1 MTPVWKAVLP
11 AIAGLIGSL
20 LVPQP
25 AGAAPFCIAQQGM
38 TPQCMYYDARDCERE
53 AKRQNMYCSAN
64 AKELKVR
71 TGTGQYCLV
80 TSVGTSLCVYPD
92 RTTCSND
99 ATRQHGICTDAIKIA
114 PARTPDPYS
123 AVNGQ

>member
-1 MTPVWKAVLP
+1 
-11 AIAGLIGSL
+11 
-20 LVPQP
+20 
-25 AGAAPFCIAQQGM
+25 
-38 TPQCMYYDARDCERE
+38 MYYDARDCERE

-64 AKELKVR
+64 PKELKVQ

-92 RTTCSND
+92 RNTCSND

-123 AVNGQ
+123 AINGQQAKQFCRLCRMRGTAV